1 MSTDSTDVLRI
12 VSLAALPSA
21 WIEALE
27 SSPFGPFQ
35 FETVVDMAAVL
46 ARVDAAAC
54 DALLLDVPAGLADFS
69 ATRLREVPV
78 LFLVTD
84 LSAPAV
90 LACLQSGAQDVLRL
104 GELADESLARR
115 VRVAIEIKRREREAR
130 TAYATDLST
139 GLPHRQQLIE
149 HMSHLLALREREP
162 SPMAVLALRIEGL
175 ATTEARLGREAA
187 NVLRRRLAVRLRAGV
202 RASDVVAAIGA
213 DTFAVLL
220 GSLLS
225 ADDAHRV
232 GAKLLAAL
240 LKPSQVMG
248 ELAAVAAA
256 LGIAQYPQDG
266 TQPEP
271 LLQRALGLAAAA
283 PAQGR
288 SGMANF
294 VEAGVLPGA
303 ANDDLTS

>member
-1 MSTDSTDVLRI
+1 MPTEVLRI
-12 VSLAALPSA
+12 VSLAALAPTCVA
-21 WIEALE
+21 AIET
-27 SSPFGPFQ
+27 SPFGPFQ
-35 FETVVDMAAVL
+35 IETVPDMAAAL
-46 ARVDAAAC
+46 ARADSAAC
-54 DALLLDVPAGLADFS
+54 DAVLIDASAGVAGHLS
-69 ATRLREVPV
+69 TSLREVAV
-78 LFLVTD
+78 LVLVTD
-84 LSAPAV
+84 LSAPVV

-104 GELADESLARR
+104 DELTDESLARR
-115 VRVAIEIKRREREAR
+115 IRVAIEIKRREGAAR

-139 GLPHRQQLIE
+139 GLPHQQQLIE

-187 NVLRRRLAVRLRAGV
+187 HVLRRRLAVRLRAGV

-232 GAKLLAAL
+232 GAKLLDAL

-248 ELAAVAAA
+248 EPVGVAAA
-256 LGIAQYPQDG
+256 FGVAQYPQDG

-283 PAQGR
+283 QAQGR
-288 SGMANF
+288 TGMANF